1 MKNNSVSKTLLF
13 VVLSII
19 IGASVD
25 AATKF
30 YSMDLSVT
38 NVTFSMELGLLFGSI
53 LFLLKI
59 KKNDFSLKIKPTFC
73 LYIFFKLII
82 TILFVYILSVVNL
95 FEFRVLFILSE
106 IFLIFF
112 GVFFLHEKFNQCK
125 IIGTITTI
133 IGSIIIFSGEIPTN
147 NLVQIF
153 ILYLVL
159 NALNVFLIKKIITYN
174 SKEIVFF
181 IGTSATTI
189 FYCLYGLFFGDLN
202 FYYIIFFIGFV
213 RAIPRWLTFA
223 ALECGGLSFIA
234 PLGYFEIIVSGFLG
248 YVVFDTL
255 PTVKAIIGALI
266 ILAGIFYVVYGEKK
280 ISELS
285 P

>member
-1 MKNNSVSKTLLF
+1 MKKNLVFKPLIF
-13 VVLSII
+13 IILSIV
-19 IGASVD
+19 IGAFVD

-30 YSMDLSVT
+30 YSTDLSLT
-38 NVTFSMELGLLFGSI
+38 NVTFSMEFGLLFGSI

-59 KKNDFSLKIKPTFC
+59 KKNDFSIKIKPTFC

-82 TILFVYILSVVNL
+82 TILFIYILSVVNL

-189 FYCLYGLFFGDLN
+189 FYCLYGLFVGDFN

-213 RAIPRWLTFA
+213 RAIPRWLSFA
-223 ALECGGLSFIA
+223 ALECGSLTFIA
-234 PLGYFEIIVSGFLG
+234 PLGYFEIIVSGVLG